1 MLRLAV
7 QDYSQGQFY
16 NDGMPQPL
24 YNSAG
29 TGQLDHYAI
38 HELNIPAEE
47 LMQRAGQAVYEFAD
61 QFFAEAERWVV
72 LCGPGNNAG
81 DGYVVADLARQA
93 GKEVT
98 VVALRPVQELEGAAR
113 HWADRYCAGGGS
125 VVAYDSPDSVP
136 QAELVIDALLGT
148 GLTEPLRAPYAE
160 LVDHINTKL
169 LPVLAVDVPTG
180 LSADTGQVMGSA
192 VEADA
197 TLTFIAAKP
206 GLYTADGPDHA
217 GLVKLVDL
225 EPGLRDRAPQQPDAR
240 RYCSDDLHGRLPIRP
255 QNSHKGDFG
264 HVWIVGGGPGMSG
277 AVLLAGLGALRAGA
291 GKVSIATHPDHAG
304 ELLGFHPELMIH
316 PVGDGDTLAKL
327 VRGAD
332 VLVIG
337 PGLGQDDWSM
347 ALLQAGL
354 EQNIPL
360 VLDADGLN
368 LLCEIENVN
377 LPPGSVLTP
386 HPGEAAR
393 LLGQA
398 SDDVQQDR
406 LSAAAALVH
415 ACQATVI
422 LKGCGSVVAAVDA
435 IPALIDAGHPAMAT
449 GGMGDILSGVVA
461 AVLADRTE
469 GGHVDSHEAAIT
481 AALWHAVAGAYT
493 AAQIG
498 PAGILASEVADGLPA
513 VRHEADQSIPGHE
526 I

>member
-1 MLRLAV
+1 
-7 QDYSQGQFY
+7 
-16 NDGMPQPL
+16 
-24 YNSAG
+24 
-29 TGQLDHYAI
+29 
-38 HELNIPAEE
+38 
-47 LMQRAGQAVYEFAD
+47 
-61 QFFAEAERWVV
+61 
-72 LCGPGNNAG
+72 
-81 DGYVVADLARQA
+81 
-93 GKEVT
+93 
-98 VVALRPVQELEGAAR
+98 
-113 HWADRYCAGGGS
+113 
-125 VVAYDSPDSVP
+125 
-136 QAELVIDALLGT
+136 
-148 GLTEPLRAPYAE
+148 
-160 LVDHINTKL
+160 
-169 LPVLAVDVPTG
+169 
-180 LSADTGQVMGSA
+180 
-192 VEADA
+192 
-197 TLTFIAAKP
+197 
-206 GLYTADGPDHA
+206 
-217 GLVKLVDL
+217 
-225 EPGLRDRAPQQPDAR
+225 
-240 RYCSDDLHGRLPIRP
+240 
-255 QNSHKGDFG
+255 
-264 HVWIVGGGPGMSG
+264 MSG

-291 GKVSIATHPDHAG
+291 GKVSIATHPDHDG